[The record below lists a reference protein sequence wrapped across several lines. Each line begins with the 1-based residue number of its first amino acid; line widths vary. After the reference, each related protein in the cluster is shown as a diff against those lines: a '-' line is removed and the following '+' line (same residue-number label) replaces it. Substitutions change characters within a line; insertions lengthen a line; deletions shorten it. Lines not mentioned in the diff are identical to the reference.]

1 MDGWF
6 GRIGRW
12 MGAAAN
18 KNNHLKRHAIVRSE
32 GSNIPVMLRD
42 CFVFGLAEGEGALVP
57 GQKRG

>member
-1 MDGWF
+1 
-6 GRIGRW
+6 

-18 KNNHLKRHAIVRSE
+18 KNNHLKRHAIVRRQ

-42 CFVFGLAEGEGALVP
+42 FLIFGLAEGEGTLVA